1 MFWHAAQRFRFFR
14 FLKVTQFLVL
24 CLKGPHTPCL
34 SLTYTKIEQ
43 FIKADDESRGN
54 FIPLELWKL
63 MDELHRRGMGST
75 TMFRAQG
82 VESERNA
89 IISALDGGIDGAVQV
104 SSDC

>member
-1 MFWHAAQRFRFFR
+1 
-14 FLKVTQFLVL
+14 
-24 CLKGPHTPCL
+24 
-34 SLTYTKIEQ
+34 
-43 FIKADDESRGN
+43 
-54 FIPLELWKL
+54 

-104 SSDC
+104 ISDC